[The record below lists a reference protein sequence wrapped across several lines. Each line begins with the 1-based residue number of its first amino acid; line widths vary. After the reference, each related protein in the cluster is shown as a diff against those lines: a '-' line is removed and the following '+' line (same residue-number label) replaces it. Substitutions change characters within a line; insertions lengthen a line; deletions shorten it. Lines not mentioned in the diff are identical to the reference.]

1 MLVVETLKPDQLGLL
16 AQIDRTEH
24 IGVLYGVEAGELT
37 ARAADIDVPRWFS
50 DGTGP
55 HSVQSHIDDLTP
67 ILERGATL
75 LGVFDHDQL
84 AGIAII
90 EERFEADMAWLVFL
104 HVSNGHRRHGIG
116 TALWIEAVARARDA
130 GATSMY
136 VSATPS
142 ESAVG
147 FYLDRGCELVPRPHP
162 LLYED
167 EPEDIHLIAHIQ

>member
-1 MLVVETLKPDQLGLL
+1 MPVVEALKPDQVGLI

-24 IGVLYGVEAGELT
+24 IGTLYEVEAGELT
-37 ARAADIDVPRWFS
+37 AQVADIHVPRWFS
-50 DGTGP
+50 DGAGP
-55 HSVQSHIDDLTP
+55 HSVQSYIDDLTP
-67 ILERGATL
+67 IVQRGATL

-104 HVSNGHRRHGIG
+104 HVSNGYRRHGIG
-116 TALWIEAVARARDA
+116 TALWTEAVARARNA

-162 LLYED
+162 LLYAE
-167 EPEDIHLIAHIQ
+167 EPEDIHLIAHLQ